1 MRNKRVLRLAGL
13 VMMEKITKLLS
24 LDEAASF
31 LGASKVS
38 LRRWTNGGL
47 LECHRIGPQGRRRFE
62 LRQLK
67 KFAERNNAEPN
78 NNVAR
83 EQAEPRYPL
92 HRLNAKLETEPRRHV
107 CVYFR
112 NPVEQWEVFRRY
124 FLHHYRR
131 GEPTL
136 YIHSASSPSRLRDWL
151 ASEGLDFDAVTQSG
165 LLQLFAADE
174 AYLKNGNFS
183 ADAMIA
189 FVRQTIIR
197 ASSASFPIHLIT
209 GEMDWYLLRAPGVEE
224 IHEYERRLNF
234 LQDEFP
240 EVTIVCQYDVSRFD
254 VDTVIETCCTHPLIE
269 WRGQLHRGSF

>member
-1 MRNKRVLRLAGL
+1 
-13 VMMEKITKLLS
+13 MMEKITKLLS

-38 LRRWTNGGL
+38 LRRWTNDGL

-62 LRQLK
+62 LGQLK
-67 KFAERNNAEPN
+67 KFAERNNADRN
-78 NNVAR
+78 DSVAR
-83 EQAEPRYPL
+83 QRTEPRYPL
-92 HRLNAKLETEPRRHV
+92 HRLNTKLETEPRRHV

-112 NPVEQWEVFRRY
+112 NSVEQWEVFRRY

-131 GEPTL
+131 GETTL
-136 YIHSASSPSRLRDWL
+136 YIHSASSPSRLKNCL
-151 ASEGLDFDAVTQSG
+151 ASEGLDFDAVMQSG
-165 LLQLFAADE
+165 LLQLFPADE

-189 FVRQTIIR
+189 FVRQMIIR
-197 ASSASFPIHLIT
+197 GGSAGFPPHLIT

>member
-1 MRNKRVLRLAGL
+1 MTGP
-13 VMMEKITKLLS
+13 TKLLT

-38 LRRWTNGGL
+38 LRRWTNDGL
-47 LECHRIGPQGRRRFE
+47 LACHRIGPQGRRRFD
-62 LRQLK
+62 LDQLK
-67 KFAERNNAEPN
+67 RFTERNNAGGRRHGET
-78 NNVAR
+78 R
-83 EQAEPRYPL
+83 FPL
-92 HRLNAKLETEPRRHV
+92 HRLNSKLEAEPRRHV

-131 GEPTL
+131 REPTL
-136 YIHSASSPSRLRDWL
+136 YIRSASSELRIKEWL
-151 ASEGLDFDAVTQSG
+151 GSEGLDFDEVTQSG
-165 LLQLFAADE
+165 LLQLLAADQS
-174 AYLKNGNFS
+174 YLKTGNFS
-183 ADAMIA
+183 ADAMVA
-189 FVRQTIIR
+189 FVRQMVIR
-197 ASSASFPIHLIT
+197 TTAEGFPALLVT
-209 GEMDWYLLRAPGVEE
+209 GEMDWYFSRAPGVEE

-254 VDTVIETCCTHPLIE
+254 VETVVEACCTHPLIE

>member
-1 MRNKRVLRLAGL
+1 
-13 VMMEKITKLLS
+13 MEKIAKLLS

-38 LRRWTNGGL
+38 LRRWTNDGL

-62 LRQLK
+62 LDQLK
-67 KFAERNNAEPN
+67 KFAERNNAERSN
-78 NNVAR
+78 SVAR
-83 EQAEPRYPL
+83 QQAEPRYPL
-92 HRLNAKLETEPRRHV
+92 HRLNAKVVEPRRHV

-131 GEPTL
+131 GQPTL
-136 YIHSASSPSRLRDWL
+136 YIHSASSPSCLREWL
-151 ASEGLDFDAVTQSG
+151 ASEGLDFDAVTRSG
-165 LLQLFAADE
+165 LLQPLAADE
-174 AYLKNGNFS
+174 VYLKNGNFS

-189 FVRQTIIR
+189 FVRQMIIR
-197 ASSASFPIHLIT
+197 ASSEGFATHLIT
-209 GEMDWYLLRAPGVEE
+209 GEMDWYLSRAPGVEE

-240 EVTIVCQYDVSRFD
+240 EVTIVCQYYVSRFD
-254 VDTVIETCCTHPLIE
+254 VDTVIETCCIHPLIE
-269 WRGQLHRGSF
+269 WRGQLHRGGL

>member
-1 MRNKRVLRLAGL
+1 
-13 VMMEKITKLLS
+13 MMEKTTKLLN

-38 LRRWTNGGL
+38 LRRWTNDGL
-47 LECHRIGPQGRRRFE
+47 LDCHRIGPQGRRRFE
-62 LRQLK
+62 LEQLK
-67 KFAERNNAEPN
+67 KFAERNNN
-78 NNVAR
+78 TAR
-83 EQAEPRYPL
+83 HQGEPRYPL
-92 HRLNAKLETEPRRHV
+92 HRLNTKPETEPRRHV

-131 GEPTL
+131 REPTL
-136 YIHSASSPSRLRDWL
+136 YIHSASSPSRLREWL
-151 ASEGLDFDAVTQSG
+151 ASEGLDFDEVTQSG
-165 LLQLFAADE
+165 LLQLLAANE

-183 ADAMIA
+183 ADAMVA
-189 FVRQTIIR
+189 FVRQMIIR
-197 ASSASFPIHLIT
+197 TSSRGFPTLLIT
-209 GEMDWYLLRAPGVEE
+209 GEMDWYLSRAPGVEE

-240 EVTIVCQYDVSRFD
+240 EVTIVCQYDVSRFEIE
-254 VDTVIETCCTHPLIE
+254 TVIEACCSHPLIE